1 MLKKIFSL
9 GNLCQLLLLSASA
22 LLLSACFP
30 GMGDM
35 GGLVFIALIPFLT
48 AIYRVKGKGKFI
60 KGFFYGYLGGLLFW
74 LINLKWLIK
83 MADLDFVPLAGAMLG
98 WIALPGYL
106 AIYFAIFGAIVA
118 KWANPF
124 KVSTKGT
131 PSETPNKSTKQ
142 RSSVEEKIATKLS
155 KQKKAKI
162 ANKYLLSIKLSYRS
176 ILFATFH
183 ASLWTILEWMRSWV
197 FTGFSWNGLGTAFHD
212 IPVFAQGAE
221 LVGVISLSFV
231 PMFVTSILLQVAMR
245 FFTEAKKGKLMPH
258 FDLMVAGLLIAALFG
273 FGISRLFALAG
284 EEKRE
289 VSFLLIQ
296 QNLSLNTSHGEEHI
310 ENIFNYLSMT
320 EEGLEEVED
329 LNKAIVTQSY
339 QSEEETI
346 HALEAVDFVVWP
358 ESALIYGINYAK
370 ESGTHMYAP
379 VESDAVG
386 RAINLGPHHLI
397 TGANEYHFKSKEAVI
412 NSLPEESYNSI
423 AFFKKTPNESSLI
436 TTYKKN
442 HLVIFGEYIPFR
454 NTFSFL
460 EKIVGS
466 AQGGGAMGPNFSS
479 GNSTDPVAIELH
491 RKELQLIASVCFEDT
506 VANLARKS
514 VRSADQVIIN
524 VTNDG
529 WFSNSEQPMQ
539 HFANARFRCIELR
552 RPMVRS
558 ANTGLSC
565 IINSRGSI
573 KKPDGSLKA
582 IYTEEH
588 TTFQKGKLFAKA
600 EILKSNPITLYALA
614 GDWFIFVCLLLL
626 LLSSV
631 LKSKMVKLD

>member
-1 MLKKIFSL
+1 MLNKIFSL
-9 GNLCQLLLLSASA
+9 GNLCQLFLLSTSA

-35 GGLVFIALIPFLT
+35 GGLVFIALIPFLI
-48 AIYRVKGKGKFI
+48 ALYRIKGERKFI
-60 KGFFYGYLGGLLFW
+60 KGFFYGYLGGLFFW
-74 LINLKWLIK
+74 LINLKWLIR

-98 WIALPGYL
+98 WLALPGYL

-124 KVSTKGT
+124 EKSKQDISSESSKKVK
-131 PSETPNKSTKQ
+131 KS
-142 RSSVEEKIATKLS
+142 RSSVENKIATKLS
-155 KQKKAKI
+155 KKKKSTTS
-162 ANKYLLSIKLSYRS
+162 NRYLLTLKLSYRS
-176 ILFATFH
+176 ILFASFH
-183 ASLWTILEWMRSWV
+183 ASLWTILEWMRSRI

-212 IPVFAQGAE
+212 IPVLAQGAE

-231 PMFVTSILLQVAMR
+231 PMFVTSILLQVAVR
-245 FFTEAKKGKLMPH
+245 FFSEAKKGKLMPH

-273 FGISRLFALAG
+273 FGISRLFSLAG

-310 ENIFNYLSMT
+310 GNIFNYFSMT
-320 EEGLEEVED
+320 EEGVQEVED

-339 QSEEETI
+339 KSEEETV
-346 HALEAVDFVVWP
+346 HALESIDFVVWP

-370 ESGTHMYAP
+370 ESKQYMYAP

-386 RAINLGPHHLI
+386 RAIDLGPHYLLS
-397 TGANEYHFKSKEAVI
+397 GANEYHFKSVAAVT

-423 AFFKKTPNESSLI
+423 AVFKKSHNESSLI

-454 NTFSFL
+454 DTFSFL
-460 EKIVGS
+460 EKLVGS

-479 GNSTDPVAIELH
+479 GSSIEPISIKLH
-491 RKELQLIASVCFEDT
+491 GKELQLIASVCFEDT

-514 VRSADQVIIN
+514 IRNADQVIIN

-573 KKPDGSLKA
+573 KHPDGSLKA
-582 IYTEEH
+582 IYSEEH

-614 GDWFIFVCLLLL
+614 GDWFIFICLLLL
-626 LLSSV
+626 VLSSV
-631 LKSKMVKLD
+631 LKSKIVKLD